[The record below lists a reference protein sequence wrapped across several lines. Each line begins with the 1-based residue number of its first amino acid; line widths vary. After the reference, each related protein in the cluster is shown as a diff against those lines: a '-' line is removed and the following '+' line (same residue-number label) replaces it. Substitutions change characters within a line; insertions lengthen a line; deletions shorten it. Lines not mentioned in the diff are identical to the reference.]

1 MHLFKL
7 SEQSYFDLRGEP
19 RVNDRF
25 FSIFFFLLK
34 LLEKYLKNI
43 KKNIRKL

>member
-1 MHLFKL
+1 
-7 SEQSYFDLRGEP
+7 
-19 RVNDRF
+19 
-25 FSIFFFLLK
+25 